1 MSDNI
6 TVRGFVASE
15 IRSATTPG
23 GVATASFRFGA
34 TERRYDRGSS
44 TWVDGNT
51 NWFTVQGYRQLAG
64 NIGCSIKKG
73 QRVIVVGRLKMR
85 SWEKDGRVY
94 HVAEIDA
101 ESVGHDLMWGSA
113 NFIRSAGTGTQA
125 AAGSGAPGAPGSGGR
140 RRRRTADAGQ
150 PGTTTGTRR
159 RRRRRPRD
167 LHRRRERR
175 GRGGGPG
182 NRRTE
187 RGRSLNPLA
196 GGAAPLP
203 RDAGSGHHR
212 VAEWPDAT
220 RQDRCGTARRPPL
233 QPAGRGL
240 PPRRG
245 APGRVRLPQPWC
257 SCLSALRLFDAGRR
271 QRSHGLGSRGFSEAH
286 LPQRPGTGT
295 GPRAAGSGSPAPP
308 GRTTDPP

>member
-15 IRSATTPG
+15 IRSSTTPG
-23 GVATASFRFGA
+23 GVATASFRLGA

-113 NFIRSAGTGTQA
+113 NFTRSAAAGSQA
-125 AAGSGAPGAPGSGGR
+125 AAGPGAPGAPGSGDGD
-140 RRRRTADAGQ
+140 DAGPQTQ
-150 PGTTTGTRR
+150 PGDTGGDT
-159 RRRRRPRD
+159 
-167 LHRRRERR
+167 
-175 GRGGGPG
+175 GGDGD
-182 NRRTE
+182 
-187 RGRSLNPLA
+187 
-196 GGAAPLP
+196 GGADDHTTFIN
-203 RDAGSGHHR
+203 DASGEEEE
-212 VAEWPDAT
+212 VDQET
-220 RQDRCGTARRPPL
+220 GEL
-233 QPAGRGL
+233 K
-240 PPRRG
+240 G
-245 APGRVRLPQPWC
+245 A
-257 SCLSALRLFDAGRR
+257 
-271 QRSHGLGSRGFSEAH
+271 
-286 LPQRPGTGT
+286 
-295 GPRAAGSGSPAPP
+295 AA
-308 GRTTDPP
+308 

>member
-1 MSDNI
+1 MRMSDNI

-15 IRSATTPG
+15 IRSSTTPG

-113 NFIRSAGTGTQA
+113 NFTRSAAAGSQA
-125 AAGSGAPGAPGSGGR
+125 AAGAGSPDAPGSGDG
-140 RRRRTADAGQ
+140 D
-150 PGTTTGTRR
+150 
-159 RRRRRPRD
+159 
-167 LHRRRERR
+167 
-175 GRGGGPG
+175 GGGPQ
-182 NRRTE
+182 
-187 RGRSLNPLA
+187 SLPGDGDHGADHGADHHATFIHDESGEEEEVDQETGELK
-196 GGAAPLP
+196 GAA
-203 RDAGSGHHR
+203 A
-212 VAEWPDAT
+212 
-220 RQDRCGTARRPPL
+220 
-233 QPAGRGL
+233 
-240 PPRRG
+240 
-245 APGRVRLPQPWC
+245 
-257 SCLSALRLFDAGRR
+257 
-271 QRSHGLGSRGFSEAH
+271 
-286 LPQRPGTGT
+286 
-295 GPRAAGSGSPAPP
+295 
-308 GRTTDPP
+308 